1 MIELK
6 YKGLIKAWKFEW
18 GALYLW
24 KAARESQ
31 FGRYEYVYLTVYIKS
46 RSKGWLQR
54 TVYLGRADEIA
65 KRLTAPTPQA
75 P

>member
-1 MIELK
+1 VIELK
-6 YKGLIKAWKFEW
+6 YKGLIKAWRFEW

-31 FGRYEYVYLTVYIKS
+31 FGRYEYVYLTVYVKS

-54 TVYLGRADEIA
+54 TVYLGRADELA
-65 KRLTAPTPQA
+65 KRLATPQT